1 MSPRIGRGLSFLA
14 VACACL
20 FTACLSSV
28 SDGGRTDS
36 GTNGAGGSSTTTEGT
51 GGSSGGSGGA
61 GETNGTDGAAIGT
74 GGSNDVPDGG
84 DASGGA
90 TTDGNIAEGSVD
102 MTSTTGPGEDTPP
115 ARPLNITGARMRYSH
130 TFRTKDADPL
140 VSFND
145 NTEIAVVDTRS
156 AKMVGKLVLPF
167 DGVGTT
173 AGSIGSAGT
182 FCVPRGFH
190 VLGIAAFQNYNI
202 LENDAAFY
210 GDARREVFDGIEHTH
225 KYDFANIHMVPSDG
239 VAKRTEMALKYLQKL
254 YPGEDWGYFLN
265 TDGTVRW
272 SDVIFTG
279 FSHGA
284 SSSPRFS
291 MIVRASRSVSFSG
304 PRDNTCSAFPAC
316 VGSAGLISA
325 DWLAET
331 PATPTDRFYTLT
343 GTADDQYPQ
352 HLYAMNKIGYTGMP
366 VSMSVGP
373 PFNGSHRLFVQ
384 GGGHASPCNE
394 TTYKAVCNY
403 MFGVAPENV
412 NGIP

>member
-1 MSPRIGRGLSFLA
+1 MSPLMRRNPGLLA
-14 VACACL
+14 FGCAWL
-20 FTACLSSV
+20 FTACASNP
-28 SDGGRTDS
+28 SDGGAT
-36 GTNGAGGSSTTTEGT
+36 GSGT
-51 GGSSGGSGGA
+51 GGSGSGGASATTGGTSGGSGGA
-61 GETNGTDGAAIGT
+61 GQPEGSGGAGIGT
-74 GGSNDVPDGG
+74 GGSNDGTGG
-84 DASGGA
+84 GNGSGGSSA
-90 TTDGNIAEGSVD
+90 ADGSVD
-102 MTSTTGPGEDTPP
+102 MTVTTVPGEDTPP
-115 ARPLNITGARMRYSH
+115 ARPLNVTGPRMRYSH
-130 TFRTKDADPL
+130 TFRTKDADPA

-145 NTEIAVVDTRS
+145 NTQIAVVDTRS

-173 AGSIGSAGT
+173 AGGIGSAGN

-190 VLGIAAFQNYNI
+190 VLGIAAVQKYDI
-202 LENDAAFY
+202 LKNDAAFY

-225 KYDFANIHMVPSDG
+225 KYAFASIHMVPSDG
-239 VAKRTEMALKYLQKL
+239 VAKRTEKALKYLHKL

-265 TDGTVRW
+265 SDGTVRW

-284 SSSPRFS
+284 SNAPRFS

-304 PRDNTCSAFPAC
+304 PRENTCNSFPAC

-366 VSMSVGP
+366 VSMAVGP
-373 PFNGSHRLFVQ
+373 PYGGSHRIFVQ

-403 MFGVAPENV
+403 LFGVAPENL
-412 NGIP
+412 NGLP

>member
-1 MSPRIGRGLSFLA
+1 MSPLLRCQSFVLMFT
-14 VACACL
+14 CASLGTGC
-20 FTACLSSV
+20 SSDPSV
-28 SDGGRTDS
+28 
-36 GTNGAGGSSTTTEGT
+36 GTMAGSGGSTGGGGGAPMTTGGT
-51 GGSSGGSGGA
+51 GGGPGGVGQPGGT
-61 GETNGTDGAAIGT
+61 GGAAIGT
-74 GGSNDVPDGG
+74 GGSNDGTGG
-84 DASGGA
+84 AGGSGGSV
-90 TTDGNIAEGSVD
+90 TDGSVD

-115 ARPLNITGARMRYSH
+115 ARPLNITGTRMRYSH
-130 TFRTKDADPL
+130 TFRTRDADPA

-173 AGSIGSAGT
+173 AGGIGSAGN

-190 VLGIAAFQNYNI
+190 VLGIAAFQKYDI
-202 LENDAAFY
+202 LKNDAAFY
-210 GDARREVFDGIEHTH
+210 GDARREVFDGVEHTH
-225 KYDFANIHMVPSDG
+225 KYDFANVHMVPSDG
-239 VAKRTEMALKYLQKL
+239 VAKRTEMALKYLHKL
-254 YPGEDWGYFLN
+254 YPNEDWGYFLN
-265 TDGTVRW
+265 ADGTVRW

-284 SSSPRFS
+284 SNAPRFS

-304 PRDNTCSAFPAC
+304 PRENTCNSFPSC
-316 VGSAGLISA
+316 VGSTGLISA
-325 DWLAET
+325 DWLAEK

-366 VSMSVGP
+366 VSMAVGP
-373 PFNGSHRLFVQ
+373 PYGGSHRIFVQ

-403 MFGVAPENV
+403 LFGVAPENL
-412 NGIP
+412 NGLP

>member
-1 MSPRIGRGLSFLA
+1 
-14 VACACL
+14 
-20 FTACLSSV
+20 
-28 SDGGRTDS
+28 
-36 GTNGAGGSSTTTEGT
+36 
-51 GGSSGGSGGA
+51 
-61 GETNGTDGAAIGT
+61 
-74 GGSNDVPDGG
+74 
-84 DASGGA
+84 
-90 TTDGNIAEGSVD
+90 
-102 MTSTTGPGEDTPP
+102 MTSTTVPGEDTPP
-115 ARPLNITGARMRYSH
+115 ARPLNITGPRMRYSH
-130 TFRTKDADPL
+130 TFRTKDADSA

-145 NTEIAVVDTRS
+145 NTQVAVVDTRS
-156 AKMVGKLVLPF
+156 VKMVGKLVLPF

-173 AGSIGSAGT
+173 AGSIGSAGN

-190 VLGIAAFQNYNI
+190 VLGIAAFQNYDI
-202 LENDAAFY
+202 LKNDAAFY

-239 VAKRTEMALKYLQKL
+239 VAKRTEMALKYLHKQ
-254 YPGEDWGYFLN
+254 YPTEDWGYFLN

-284 SSSPRFS
+284 SSAPRFS

-304 PRDNTCSAFPAC
+304 PRENTCGSFPSC

-325 DWLAET
+325 NWLAET

-373 PFNGSHRLFVQ
+373 PYGGSHRIFVQ

-403 MFGVAPENV
+403 MFGVAPENL